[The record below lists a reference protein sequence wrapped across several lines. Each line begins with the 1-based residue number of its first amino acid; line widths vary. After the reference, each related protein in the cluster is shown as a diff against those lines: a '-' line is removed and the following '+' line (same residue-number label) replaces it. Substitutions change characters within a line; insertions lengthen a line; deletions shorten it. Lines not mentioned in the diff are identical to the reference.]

1 MNECAVVVQQSVP
14 LRRIQNVVQTVRADG
29 STALQGPRELMDQSR
44 WINVA
49 HQSTDPI
56 LFTHPQ

>member
-1 MNECAVVVQQSVP
+1 
-14 LRRIQNVVQTVRADG
+14 VVQTLRADG

-49 HQSTDPI
+49 HQSTDPF